1 MHALDYASLAGK
13 DIRRQPVRSLLTIVA
28 LAISTVIF
36 VTLLSISLGAKTAI
50 VQGLGLSSSLQ
61 SILVTPNQNVTPSFL
76 GGSVQIANDKATTI
90 DDAAVRDVA
99 AIPHVASADPTVSVW
114 ELKNFTVAG
123 YDKTFVAAATGITL
137 SHPAPAKLSA
147 GTFFA
152 SDRDAHQVVLGWSY
166 AKQMG
171 YTSDTVGQLVGK
183 TITFTTQPAY
193 RGAGAAIPAPR
204 SSRQQLEAFAAQ
216 TTSLTATIAGVSAQ
230 GSSDNQV
237 LLPMSWARKIKSVAT
252 YTSQGV
258 LETADPIA
266 KNGYNA
272 IAVQADSTQAVA
284 SITGAVAS
292 KGYGFTSTQQQIDRI
307 NSLTTIMWGLFGSI
321 AIISLITACLGIANT
336 MLTTI
341 SEQKYAIGVWR
352 AYGARRRTIAL
363 RFIVQAGILGA
374 IGGTVGAAAGW
385 GMSRYIS
392 GYVARLLQEQ
402 HLPAL
407 DIVHVSPIFVAGSVV
422 LAIVLGALSGLY
434 PAWRAA
440 RQDPSVAL
448 SAGQ

>member
-1 MHALDYASLAGK
+1 MRALDYVAIASK

-50 VQGLGLSSSLQ
+50 VQGLGLSNSLQ

-76 GGSVQIANDKATTI
+76 GGSVQIANDKAAVI
-90 DDAAVRDVA
+90 DDAAVRGVA

-123 YDKTFVAAATGITL
+123 YDKTFVAAATGTNI
-137 SHPAPAKLSA
+137 SRPAPAKLSS
-147 GTFFA
+147 GKFFA
-152 SDRDAHQVVLGWSY
+152 NDSQAHEVILGWAY
-166 AKQMG
+166 VKQMG
-171 YTSDTVGQLVGK
+171 YTGETARQLVGK

-193 RGAGAAIPAPR
+193 RGDGADIPAPR
-204 SSRQQLEAFAAQ
+204 SSRQQQEAFAAQ
-216 TTSLTATIAGVSAQ
+216 TTTLTATIVGVSAQ
-230 GSSDNQV
+230 GSNDNQV
-237 LLPMSWARKIKSVAT
+237 LLPMGWTRSIKSVAV
-252 YTSQGV
+252 YNGQGV
-258 LETADPIA
+258 LESTDQVA
-266 KNGYNA
+266 KNGYSA
-272 IAVQADSTQAVA
+272 IVVQADSTQAVA
-284 SITGAVAS
+284 GITRAIAS

-341 SEQKYAIGVWR
+341 SEQKYTIGVWR

-363 RFIVQAGILGA
+363 QFIVQASILGA
-374 IGGTVGAAAGW
+374 MGGGLGAGAGW
-385 GMSRYIS
+385 AISRYIS
-392 GYVARLLQEQ
+392 RYVAQLLQQ
-402 HLPAL
+402 QNLPAL
-407 DIVHVSPIFVAGSVV
+407 DIVHVSPSLVAASVAV
-422 LAIVLGALSGLY
+422 AMGLGALSALY